1 MNRIRIMR
9 QNETLATAAAENETL
24 LVYHGSYQPGDVI
37 VFESASRHA
46 IVSIDHTIPPARL
59 YLPEKRFTFRLPLEG
74 DLPQGYPPFAFQGE
88 YHLLSILNDTGN
100 EIRNLACNPADQR
113 HDSGA
118 YPHASA
124 NAETRN
130 ESVFFARNAIDGLH
144 AAASHGVWPWL
155 SWGIWER
162 PDAAIRLDFGRAVTV
177 DSMALYLR
185 ADFEPSGYWVGG
197 TVHLSD
203 GFEKSFPLER
213 IDGPQAVLLDGSHT
227 VTWMRLDG
235 LIKNDPARKYP
246 SLRQWEV
253 YGKDAEAE

>member
-9 QNETLATAAAENETL
+9 QDETLAVTAAENETL
-24 LVYHGSYQPGDVI
+24 LVYQGSYQPGDAI
-37 VFESASRHA
+37 VFDSSSRRVL
-46 IVSIDHTIPPARL
+46 VSIDHTVPPARL
-59 YLPEKRFTFRLPLEG
+59 YLPEKSFMFRLPLEG

-88 YHLLSILNDTGN
+88 YHLLSILEDTEN
-100 EIRNLACNPADQR
+100 EIRNLASNPADQR

-144 AAASHGVWPWL
+144 AAASHGRWPWL

-162 PDAAIRLDFGRAVTV
+162 PDAAIRLDFGRPVTV

-185 ADFEPSGYWVGG
+185 ADFEKSGYWVGA

-203 GFEKSFPLER
+203 GFKKSFPLLG
-213 IDGPQAVLLDGSHT
+213 IDGPQTVTLDGPHT
-227 VTWMRLDG
+227 VTWMRLDQ
-235 LIKNDPARKYP
+235 LVKNDPDKKYP
-246 SLRQWEV
+246 ALRQWEV
-253 YGKDAEAE
+253 YGRDAQAK